1 MICHRGILEWIWALK
16 QTFTANNICTTNLV
30 DSILTKHTCSYPK
43 LFFRLSCDFF
53 IHFLLLI
60 RRFRCIKL
68 LIFTSSFLI
77 LLFHLLLRLLLLR
90 LNFRLFLLF
99 WLLFRWNDLRF
110 NRFLLF
116 LDNRIN
122 DHCNWRRLRFCH
134 QRSFLDWNRVLLFTD
149 RLFLGSSRFR

>member
-1 MICHRGILEWIWALK
+1 MLEIQRRAFFLIEKVVVRAKGLGRDTHRVERWVVSWWENWATFRRVSWLICLRGILEWIWALK
-16 QTFTANNICTTNLV
+16 QPFTANNICTTNLV

-53 IHFLLLI
+53 IYFLLLI

-68 LIFTSSFLI
+68 LIFTTSFLT

-99 WLLFRWNDLRF
+99 WLLFM
-110 NRFLLF
+110 
-116 LDNRIN
+116 
-122 DHCNWRRLRFCH
+122 
-134 QRSFLDWNRVLLFTD
+134 
-149 RLFLGSSRFR
+149 